1 MAYCPNC
8 GWQHDGTA
16 HFCQQCGKPLGAAA
30 APPPAAPMPAPPTT
44 AYGAGYSHPAPPMGD
59 TPDWIS
65 EEHDLW
71 LGKTIDMAT
80 QGSLSPNHYRLTT
93 RSLFY
98 AHGRIGSMEN
108 SVPLWAVKGV
118 TIDQSIVDKARHVG
132 SLIVHVEHDDWTE
145 GVTEVRLDDIE
156 NPQEIR
162 DLILRQARE
171 ENYNYER
178 RNQTMFYQ
186 GRPPT
191 PPR

>member
-1 MAYCPNC
+1 MAFCPNC

-16 HFCQQCGKPLGAAA
+16 HFCQQCGKPLGATVAT
-30 APPPAAPMPAPPTT
+30 PPTASMPAPPTA
-44 AYGAGYSHPAPPMGD
+44 AYGAGYPPPSPPMGN

-80 QGSLSPNHYRLTT
+80 QGAVSPNHYRLTT

-98 AHGRIGSMEN
+98 AHGRIGSVEN

-132 SLIVHVEHDDWTE
+132 SLI
-145 GVTEVRLDDIE
+145 VTEVRLDDIE

-186 GRPPT
+186 GRPPY